1 MTKTQIK
8 VPEQEDIINTE
19 GKNIIVS
26 ASAGSGKTSVM
37 IRKIFKYVLEQ
48 GCHIDEL
55 LVLTYTKSAALEMKK
70 KLTNK
75 IKENLD
81 LNPEL
86 QDELDMVQTSD
97 ISTFDSFC
105 QKLIKKYFYV
115 LNIDPS
121 FTILDSSDASY
132 YQNQALDK
140 AIKTLKQNSQEA
152 YENLL
157 TNFSSTRDERTIKAL
172 VLEIYNY
179 LTAVYDENEFIEKTY
194 SLYDKDKK
202 IAEKIIKKYYD
213 NIFISHINNLE
224 ELKQKAK
231 QLDFIPYCENISQII
246 VFLEQLKREP
256 DFTKILNL
264 IQNISFQKL
273 TSIKTDELGLS
284 KEISS
289 EKASITK
296 LFTSIK
302 DQYVDSETV
311 TKSYEKCEN
320 LIKNLINLLF
330 LFKKEYFSIKKELN
344 SYDFDDIERFAITLL
359 EDKTINAEI
368 KNSYKHIFVDE
379 FQDANKVQEKII
391 FLLQNNNLFFV
402 GDTKQSIYAFRQ
414 SDPEIFLNIEKH
426 FKTDNNSCAKKLNC
440 NFRTNKNILYFV
452 NDIFNTIMTDT
463 TCGVNYKQDAQF
475 IPKAQYEDVE
485 NEECVSLNVIITDEK
500 EKTEAPNK
508 VYSVK
513 ENASNTNSDNKY
525 NTESLFICQKI
536 LSLLGEKIYDNE
548 KETFRKI
555 TYNDI
560 KILVLKRG
568 KFLDNLIKNF
578 SELNIPYIVNI
589 NQYLEEYYD
598 NQVLYNL
605 IRLANNFYDDY
616 ALYAVLSSALYNF
629 SDSELALIKTSN
641 QDEKYFYNC
650 VLNFNNDELIKNKLE
665 IFFNDLKSFRYD
677 YTYKGLYYALD
688 NFVFKTNY
696 LLNISFEPNFTERKT
711 NIQSYIN
718 SFIDSK
724 YNYNVSD
731 YLVYRESTIR
741 QNKVQT
747 DKTFSDAVEITTMHS
762 SKGLEYP
769 VVILPFL
776 NQEYSNNGSYSNIE
790 INKDIGVGIKSF
802 DEDDRS
808 VSGGIFYNAC
818 KIKEKDIETSEKIR
832 LLYVATTRAKNKLI
846 LCGTYNKK
854 INKLKTDLQIM
865 QCNNYLSLI
874 LGTLPE
880 NIIND
885 INNGEEFNAPLF
897 DNNKLQLYVQKVKT
911 DLTTNNII
919 MPKEQDEKTVYN
931 LADFLN
937 KDLTC
942 QKSNIALKNAVST
955 LAFDENTN
963 LTYAPKDLSIFEH
976 LQEKA
981 SDIGTLYHSL
991 LEKINFFDMQSTN
1004 DVQDFIECNY
1014 SKQDIDIFKKL
1025 NYENIFKNISTLKTY
1040 ITPKDKVL
1048 KEQKF
1053 VMCVPYNQVT
1063 NSNNLSKVLIQ
1074 GVIDLII
1081 IKDNKIILID
1091 YKLTHKSKKQ
1101 ILETY
1106 KKQLDLYTLALNKRF
1121 KNTQIDRLILDLYNN
1136 EILNIWQSK
1145 INYLKIIKKLLKNIS

>member
-8 VPEQEDIINTE
+8 VPEQEDIVNTE

-37 IRKIFKYVLEQ
+37 IRKIFKYVIEQ

-81 LNPEL
+81 KNPYL
-86 QDELDMVQTSD
+86 QEELDLVQTSD

-105 QKLIKKYFYV
+105 QKLVKKYFYI

-121 FTILDSSDASY
+121 FSILDGSDASY
-132 YQNQALDK
+132 YQDQALDK
-140 AIKTLKQNSQEA
+140 AIKTLKQDAPEA

-157 TNFSSTRDERTIKAL
+157 NNFSSTRDERTIKAII
-172 VLEIYNY
+172 LEIYGY
-179 LTAVYDENEFIEKTY
+179 LTAVYDENNFIEKTY
-194 SLYDKDKK
+194 NLYDKNKK

-213 NIFISHINNLE
+213 NIFTEHIFNLE
-224 ELKQKAK
+224 RLKQKAK
-231 QLDFIPYCENISQII
+231 DLDFLPYCENISQVII
-246 VFLEQLKREP
+246 FLGQLIREP
-256 DFTKILNL
+256 DLIKMLDL
-264 IQNISFQKL
+264 IQDISFTRLTKL
-273 TSIKTDELGLS
+273 KTDDIGLS
-284 KEISS
+284 KEISA
-289 EKASITK
+289 EKSSTTKTITA
-296 LFTSIK
+296 IK
-302 DQYVDSETV
+302 EQYVDSETV
-311 TKSYEKCEN
+311 LKSYEKCEN

-344 SYDFDDIERFAITLL
+344 CYDFDNIERFAIALL
-359 EDKTINAEI
+359 EDEKINQEI

-414 SDPEIFLNIEKH
+414 SDPEIFLNIEKK
-426 FKTDNNSCAKKLNC
+426 FKKDENSCSKKLNC
-440 NFRTNKNILYFV
+440 NFRTNKNILQFV
-452 NDIFNTIMTDT
+452 NEIFSTIMTSG

-475 IPKAQYEDVE
+475 VPKAQYEDVD
-485 NEECVSLNVIITDEK
+485 NEKCVSLNIILNDEQ
-500 EKTEAPNK
+500 EKQEVPNK

-513 ENASNTNSDNKY
+513 ENSLLSSESNKF

-548 KETFRKI
+548 KEIFRDI

-568 KFLDNLIKNF
+568 KFIDNLIKNF
-578 SELNIPYIVNI
+578 NDLNIPYIVNI
-589 NQYLEEYYD
+589 NQYLEECYD

-629 SDSELALIKTSN
+629 SDSELAYIKMSSP
-641 QDEKYFYNC
+641 DEKYFYNC
-650 VLNFNNDELIKNKLE
+650 VLNFEEECNIKNKLNH
-665 IFFNDLKSFRYD
+665 FLNDLKTFHYE
-677 YTYKGLYYALD
+677 YTYKGLYYALG
-688 NFVFKTNY
+688 NIVYKTNY
-696 LLNISFEPNFTERKT
+696 LLNISYDTDFKERKS
-711 NIQSYIN
+711 NIESYIN

-724 YNYNVSD
+724 YNFNVSD
-731 YLVYRESTIR
+731 YLIYRESAIR

-747 DKTFSDAVEITTMHS
+747 DKTFSDAIEITTMHS

-776 NQEYSNNGSYSNIE
+776 NQDYSNNASYSNIE
-790 INKDIGVGIKSF
+790 INKDLGIGIKSY
-802 DEDDRS
+802 DEDERS
-808 VSGGIFYNAC
+808 MSGGIFYNAC

-865 QCNNYLSLI
+865 KCSNYLSLI
-874 LGTLPE
+874 LGSLPE
-880 NIIND
+880 NIIED
-885 INNGEEFNAPLF
+885 INNNIEFETSIYGNE
-897 DNNKLQLYVQKVKT
+897 KLKLSAQKVQT
-911 DLTTNNII
+911 DLTSTNII
-919 MPKEQDEKTVYN
+919 MPKVQDEEN
-931 LADFLN
+931 ISHIAEFLN
-937 KDLTC
+937 KDLSS
-942 QKSNIALKNAVST
+942 QKSNIALKNAVSGIVS
-955 LAFDENTN
+955 DENASLN
-963 LTYAPKDLSIFEH
+963 FAPHTLNISEH
-976 LQEKA
+976 LSEKA
-981 SDIGTLYHSL
+981 NDIGTLYHSL
-991 LEKINFFDMQSTN
+991 LEKINFFDMHN
-1004 DVQDFIECNY
+1004 IQDIQDYIECNY
-1014 SKQDIDIFKKL
+1014 QKQEIEIFKKL
-1025 NYENIFKNISTLKTY
+1025 SYENIFKNIDILKNN
-1040 ITPKDKVL
+1040 ISPQDKVL

-1053 VMCVPYNQVT
+1053 VMCVPYNQVSNST
-1063 NSNNLSKVLIQ
+1063 NTSKVLIQ
-1074 GVIDLII
+1074 GVMDLII

-1091 YKLTHKSKKQ
+1091 YKLTHKSKQQ
-1101 ILETY
+1101 IIDTY
-1106 KKQLDLYTLALNKRF
+1106 HKQLELYSLALSKRF
-1121 KNTQIDRLILDLYNN
+1121 KNIQIERLILNLYQG
-1136 EILNIWQSK
+1136 EIINI
-1145 INYLKIIKKLLKNIS
+1145 